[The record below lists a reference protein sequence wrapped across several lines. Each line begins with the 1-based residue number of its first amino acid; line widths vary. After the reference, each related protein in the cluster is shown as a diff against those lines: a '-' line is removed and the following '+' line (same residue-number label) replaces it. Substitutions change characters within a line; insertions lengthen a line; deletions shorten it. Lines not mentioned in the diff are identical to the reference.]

1 MNIALLGAMAI
12 IVSIATTSCNNK
24 EVKDNPSDVPE
35 TALEARTPVT
45 VTHIEISSLRDSI
58 ELNATSAFLQNYY
71 VKATTTGYIK
81 ALFIR
86 PGEYVSNGKTLFSI
100 ETKESMV
107 IGNSISSLD
116 SNFRFSGMN
125 LIKSSGH
132 GYISQLNHQAGD
144 YVQDGEQLAVVSDMN
159 SFAFLLNLP
168 YELRPFVLNK
178 KAVNLTLPDGT
189 HLRGAISLVMPT
201 VDSLSQTQE
210 VVIKVNSATLIPQ
223 NLIAKVHIIKDIK
236 PHAQSIPKSALLSD
250 ETQSNFWVMKMIDS
264 NTAVKV
270 PVEKGIE
277 LKDRVE
283 ITKPVFSE
291 TDEILVTGNYGLAD
305 TAKVTIGKQ

>member
-1 MNIALLGAMAI
+1 MNRTLFAVLAI
-12 IVSIATTSCNNK
+12 VVAAAAISCADKENK
-24 EVKDNPSDVPE
+24 ADPSAASEAPE
-35 TALEARTPVT
+35 AARTPVT
-45 VTHIEISSLRDSI
+45 VTHVTISALRDSI

-81 ALFIR
+81 AVYIT
-86 PGEYVSNGKTLFSI
+86 PGEYVGAGKTLFRI

-107 IGNSISSLD
+107 IGNAISSLD
-116 SNFRFSGMN
+116 SSFKFSGTN

-132 GYISQLNHQAGD
+132 GYVIQLNHQVGD
-144 YVQDGEQLAVVSDMN
+144 YVQDGEQLAVVSDMS

-178 KAVNLTLPDGT
+178 KTVNLELPDGT
-189 HLRGAISLVMPT
+189 NLPGRIASVMPT
-201 VDSLSQTQE
+201 VDSLSQTQV
-210 VVIKVNSATLIPQ
+210 VVIKVNSSALIPQ

-236 PHAQSIPKSALLSD
+236 PNAQSVPKSALLSD

-264 NTAVKV
+264 GTAVKV

-277 LKDRVE
+277 FKGRVE
-283 ITKPVFSE
+283 IIRPVFSD
-291 TDEILVTGNYGLAD
+291 TDEILVTGNYGMAD
-305 TAKVTIGKQ
+305 TAKVTIAKP